1 MKTKIF
7 ITIFFLTSLFLT
19 GCAKTDKTS
28 GAVPAQPAP
37 TDEAAAQKDQFD
49 GMTEEERIQKMI
61 QMIEAK
67 EAEMKADKTG
77 GETGE
82 TNTQPATGEPE
93 TAK

>member
-19 GCAKTDKTS
+19 GCAKTDKTP

-37 TDEAAAQKDQFD
+37 TDEATARKDQFE
-49 GMTEEERIQKMI
+49 GMTEEERVQKMI

-67 EAEMKADKTG
+67 EAEMKTDKTG
-77 GETGE
+77 EGTGTE
-82 TNTQPATGEPE
+82 ANQPVEGTGAT
-93 TAK
+93 K